1 MELTYENSNVIN
13 VFDLFNKL
21 YFQYTLD
28 ALYVFP
34 NSYSFYDIKKRKLYI
49 TGGYNNEENTGIDIA
64 YEVSFDNYNKFDNNV
79 NELDVKVKEI
89 KKMKFTHF
97 SHSMIK

>member
-1 MELTYENSNVIN
+1 MKSVLIISLSLGYSLNSDEYIGNNVKDYYKEFICRPYENSNVIN

-34 NSYSFYDIKKRKLYI
+34 NSYSFYDIKKRKL
-49 TGGYNNEENTGIDIA
+49 
-64 YEVSFDNYNKFDNNV
+64 
-79 NELDVKVKEI
+79 
-89 KKMKFTHF
+89 
-97 SHSMIK
+97 